1 MRIAMKV
8 MLEAVAVAALMA
20 LPVRAA
26 DDVVSA
32 IHGTIT
38 KLDAAAKTA
47 AVKTEDGTEHTIHF
61 VEKTA
66 VHGGE
71 EAATDSKDAFHGL
84 KEGSE
89 VAVHYTEQGTEK
101 TAVEVDRLGKDGL
114 KSVDGTVTKVG
125 EGGKSVTVKVA
136 DGTEHTFEVVGK
148 DTKESAVAIGKGA
161 GKAGKVTVHY
171 TEEGGKKVA
180 RFFKKL

>member
-1 MRIAMKV
+1 MKMV
-8 MLEAVAVAALMA
+8 VAVVAVAGLMA
-20 LPVRAA
+20 LPVLAT

-47 AVKTEDGTEHTIHF
+47 VVKTEDGTEHTIHF
-61 VEKTA
+61 VDKTA
-66 VHGGE
+66 VHGAE
-71 EAATDSKDAFHGL
+71 ESAEASKDAFHGL

-89 VAVHYTEQGTEK
+89 VAVHYTEKGTEK
-101 TAVEVDRLGKDGL
+101 TAVEVDKLGKDGL
-114 KSVDGTVTKVG
+114 KSMDGTVTNVG
-125 EGGKSVTVKVA
+125 EGGKTVTVKAA

-161 GKAGKVTVHY
+161 DKTGKVTVHY

-180 RFFKKL
+180 HFFKKL